1 MIFVGIDDT
10 DSPDSRGTN
19 QLARRL
25 VDALATDWACIRI
38 VRHQLLEDPR
48 VPCTSKNGS
57 ASIMLK
63 PQTDRPPEEVVTV
76 CRDVML
82 EDFVEGS
89 DPGLCMAIRVPA
101 AVEYFGRRCKKEL
114 VTSTEA
120 RNLAWKHGI
129 YLEGLGGT
137 EDGIIGALAAVGL
150 AASGLDGRVV
160 RWMDWADDLTGPQP
174 VTLIADRGIEVRDID
189 TDLSVTYGTVDL
201 GKKLRPNMFGGHPV
215 LFVRP
220 DPTGPD
226 RYAAIKLP

>member
-1 MIFVGIDDT
+1 MIPASAWRYGY
-10 DSPDSRGTN
+10 
-19 QLARRL
+19 RR
-25 VDALATDWACIRI
+25 
-38 VRHQLLEDPR
+38 
-48 VPCTSKNGS
+48 
-57 ASIMLK
+57 
-63 PQTDRPPEEVVTV
+63 
-76 CRDVML
+76 
-82 EDFVEGS
+82 
-89 DPGLCMAIRVPA
+89 

-160 RWMDWADDLTGPQP
+160 RWMDWADDLSGPQP

>member
-1 MIFVGIDDT
+1 
-10 DSPDSRGTN
+10 
-19 QLARRL
+19 
-25 VDALATDWACIRI
+25 
-38 VRHQLLEDPR
+38 
-48 VPCTSKNGS
+48 
-57 ASIMLK
+57 
-63 PQTDRPPEEVVTV
+63 
-76 CRDVML
+76 ML

-160 RWMDWADDLTGPQP
+160 RWMDWADDLSGPQP
-174 VTLIADRGIEVRDID
+174 VTLITDRGIEVRDID